1 MSKARQLADLGNQV
15 DDGAIT
21 GSNMV
26 VNGAMTVAQRG
37 TSVAGVTN
45 TQYSTVD
52 RFEFVGNIGTRTNT
66 QETDAPS
73 GFSNSLKVEITTA
86 ETPPASGDYLT
97 VEYKMEGQDL
107 QHLKKGTADAVPV
120 TVSFWVKSNVTGT
133 YILEFDDN
141 DNARN
146 INKSYT
152 VNASATW
159 EYKTITFEGDTTGV
173 LDNNN
178 AFSARLIWWL
188 DAGSAFRGGTLAT
201 SWEAT
206 QSIDRVEGNVS
217 LGATV
222 GNYFQI
228 TGVCLNVGDS
238 AIDFPHESYGDELQ
252 RCQRYYYQDDTANH
266 FLRSFYAPAVGDWY
280 EDYPLPV
287 VMRATPT
294 WTSQLGGDV
303 SKVNAVSISG
313 RTAKSGYVR
322 FTVSSTGQGYCSLN
336 TVTAD
341 AEL

>member
-1 MSKARQLADLGNQV
+1 
-15 DDGAIT
+15 
-21 GSNMV
+21 
-26 VNGAMTVAQRG
+26 
-37 TSVAGVTN
+37 
-45 TQYSTVD
+45 
-52 RFEFVGNIGTRTNT
+52 
-66 QETDAPS
+66 
-73 GFSNSLKVEITTA
+73 
-86 ETPPASGDYLT
+86 
-97 VEYKMEGQDL
+97 
-107 QHLKKGTADAVPV
+107 
-120 TVSFWVKSNVTGT
+120 
-133 YILEFDDN
+133 
-141 DNARN
+141 
-146 INKSYT
+146 
-152 VNASATW
+152 
-159 EYKTITFEGDTTGV
+159 
-173 LDNNN
+173 
-178 AFSARLIWWL
+178 
-188 DAGSAFRGGTLAT
+188 LAT